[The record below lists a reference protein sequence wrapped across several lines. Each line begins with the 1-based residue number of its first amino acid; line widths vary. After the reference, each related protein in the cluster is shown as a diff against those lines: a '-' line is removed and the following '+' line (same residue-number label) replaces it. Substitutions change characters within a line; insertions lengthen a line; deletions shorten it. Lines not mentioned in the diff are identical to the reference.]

1 MTDGRCSDDAAG
13 LDTGPA
19 RLSQAAQRTHTQG
32 IDMTATPKWFKPV
45 AVVALLWN
53 LIGCVAFVMD
63 LRMTPEDIGK
73 LSVAQQAMYAA
84 RPVWSV
90 VATGV
95 AVCGGALGC
104 IGLALGKRWS
114 YPLLVLSLLGVILQ
128 DVSLF
133 AMTAMSQ
140 AGSTAVIL
148 QFIVL
153 AVALGLV
160 LLASKAT
167 RNGWLS

>member
-1 MTDGRCSDDAAG
+1 
-13 LDTGPA
+13 
-19 RLSQAAQRTHTQG
+19 
-32 IDMTATPKWFKPV
+32 MTATPKWFKPV

-63 LRMTPEDIGK
+63 LRLTPEDIAK

-133 AMTAMSQ
+133 AMSGALSP
-140 AGSTAVIL
+140 AGSTAVVL
-148 QFIVL
+148 QCIVL
-153 AVALGLV
+153 AIALGLV